1 MSSRKN
7 PTPELLEKAKT
18 IKLLMLDVDGVLTEG
33 GLHYSEQ
40 GEQTKTFNTLDGYGL
55 KLLQAHGI
63 SVAIISGRDN
73 LALRKR
79 LSDLGISHVFAG
91 VHDKKVAAQQLL
103 SSMGL
108 EWSQAAAMGDDWPD
122 LTMLMTAGL
131 SAAPPG
137 AHTEVLTRVDWVS
150 SRAAG
155 HGAVRDLC
163 DLLLRASG
171 VYESALQEALR

>member
-1 MSSRKN
+1 MSSPKN
-7 PTPELLEKAKT
+7 PTPALLEKAKT

-40 GEQTKTFNTLDGYGL
+40 GEQTKTFNTLDGHGL

-63 SVAIISGRDN
+63 CVAIISGRDN

-91 VHDKKVAAQQLL
+91 VHDKKAAAQELL

-108 EWSQAAAMGDDWPD
+108 EWSQAAVMGDDWPD
-122 LTMLMTAGL
+122 LAILMTAGL

-137 AHTEVLTRVDWVS
+137 AHTEVLTRVHWVS

-171 VYESALQEALR
+171 VYASALQEALR

>member
-1 MSSRKN
+1 MSSPKN

-33 GLHYSEQ
+33 GLHYSDQ
-40 GEQTKTFNTLDGYGL
+40 GEQTKTFNTLDGHGL

-63 SVAIISGRDN
+63 CVAIISGRDG

-91 VHDKKVAAQQLL
+91 VHDKKAAAQQLL
-103 SSMGL
+103 SSLGL

-122 LTMLMTAGL
+122 LTMLMTAAL

-150 SRAAG
+150 SRVAG